1 VKIIQTD
8 KIRRLERIAWEL
20 RKDVVRMFAHSGTGH
35 FGGSL
40 SCAEIVACLYFD
52 VLQIDPTN
60 PKWDGRDRFIISKGH
75 SCPTVYAAL
84 ARLGFFPDSWLDEF
98 EDTGA
103 PLTMHPDMHKI
114 PGIEAS
120 TGALGHGLS
129 IGLGMAQA
137 AKMDGK
143 GHRVY
148 VLLGD
153 AELQEGSVW
162 EAIMAAPS
170 LQLTNLIAIVDR
182 NTQGVDGPTEELIP
196 LEPLQDRWRAFGW
209 EPEEIDAHSVP
220 EILDGLAW
228 AKEAKES
235 PRVLI
240 CRGTKG
246 KGVSFM
252 ENNPAWHSARPT
264 EEEIKLAFREIEEA
278 LGRLQ

>member
-1 VKIIQTD
+1 M
-8 KIRRLERIAWEL
+8 
-20 RKDVVRMFAHSGTGH
+20 VRMFAHSGTGH

-52 VLQIDPTN
+52 VLQIDPKN

-143 GHRVY
+143 EHRVY

-162 EAIMAAPS
+162 EAITAVLSHQPHAH
-170 LQLTNLIAIVDR
+170 DR
-182 NTQGVDGPTEELIP
+182 KSGHGPTEELIP
-196 LEPLQDRWRAFGW
+196 RPLGCWRTLAGAGSTPTAPGDLEVLPQKL
-209 EPEEIDAHSVP
+209 
-220 EILDGLAW
+220 
-228 AKEAKES
+228 KES
-235 PRVLI
+235 YFPH
-240 CRGTKG
+240 KG
-246 KGVSFM
+246 QGRLYGELPVC
-252 ENNPAWHSARPT
+252 PADT
-264 EEEIKLAFREIEEA
+264 ERSTQEIEASRSSPVEGCE
-278 LGRLQ
+278 LRML